1 MAYQINHYSGT
12 PLTVVLDGVIDT
24 TLDLKLVGKNA
35 AGYGEIQN
43 ENYVWL
49 LENFSSTS
57 APSKAIQ
64 GQIWYDSTLGVQ
76 RLKVY
81 DGNGAWHQ
89 NASITLDPSISGKVD
104 GDLYWNSNDK
114 KLYVYSGGAFNFV
127 GPQRIPNYDKTELES
142 KLVQDVSSQNKP
154 IIQAVL
160 NGIVV
165 YVISDN
171 ADFQLATNSLPGFD
185 WIKKGI
191 TLRDDVKVH
200 GVSTHADFLVDKV
213 PDDFIYSANPTF
225 AVIANFADAGFN
237 IGSRL
242 LVSNISNTPTLTT
255 TGPVLNFKTQTAN
268 SLTLSNADV
277 LPGTVNVSNIGSSNS
292 KWNEIYANYVYSTAQ
307 QADTLKVNQNY
318 RSASV
323 TGNVADTVVVRDSS
337 ANINATTFTGDL
349 VGNASSATV
358 LATPRNINN
367 VSFDGSQ
374 NITITASTTN
384 SLLPGTDITGQ
395 SFNGSSQ
402 ITWGVDS
409 ASTNTASKIVKR
421 DSSGNFSAGRIT
433 ASLIGNVL
441 SSATG
446 NTVVNTT
453 TTIANFTGSL
463 TGNADTATKLAT
475 IRTINGVNFDGTQSI
490 TITDSTK
497 VNKAGDT
504 MSGFLTLSANPT
516 SNLHA
521 ATKQYVDTYGC
532 PTGVIVMWSGNT
544 NTIPT
549 GWALC
554 NGQTVNN
561 LTTPDLRNRF
571 IIGAG
576 STYTAGQTGGATSQT
591 TSTAGSHS
599 HNSVTGA
606 TTLTSGQIP
615 SHEHTFTD
623 VYAIVGDYG
632 LGGSTAPVRDRNGT
646 YIYPSFYAGN
656 ASDGDQDNGAYGFP
670 SITDSVGS
678 NQGHSH
684 SISTDG
690 SHSHTVTTVP
700 PYYALAYI
708 MKVV

>member
-1 MAYQINHYSGT
+1 VAYQINHYNGT
-12 PLTVVLDGVIDT
+12 TLTTVLDGVIDN
-24 TLDLKLVGKNA
+24 TLDIKLVGKNS
-35 AGYGEIQN
+35 AGYGEAQN
-43 ENYVWL
+43 ENFVFL
-49 LENFSSTS
+49 LENFASTA
-57 APSKAIQ
+57 APSRAIQ
-64 GQIWYDSTLGVQ
+64 GQIWYDSSPGVQ

-81 DGNGAWHQ
+81 DGNGTWHQ
-89 NASITLDPSISGKVD
+89 NASILFDPNLSGKVD
-104 GDLYWNSNDK
+104 GDLYWNSTDK
-114 KLYVYSGGAFNFV
+114 KLYVYSGGSFNFI

-142 KLVQDVSSQNKP
+142 KLVQDTASQNKP

-160 NGIVV
+160 NGFVV

-171 ADFQLATNSLPGFD
+171 ADFQLAPNSLTGFD

-191 TLRDDVKVH
+191 TLRDDVKLN
-200 GVSTHADFLVDKV
+200 GISTHAEFLVDKV

-225 AVIANFADAGFN
+225 SVIANFADAGFN
-237 IGSRL
+237 VNSKL
-242 LVSNISNTPTLTT
+242 LVSNISNIPTLTT
-255 TGPVLNFKTQTAN
+255 TGSTLQFKTQTAN
-268 SLTLSNADV
+268 SLTLINADII
-277 LPGTVNVSNIGSSNS
+277 PGTPNVSNIGSSGS
-292 KWNEIYANYVYSTAQ
+292 KWNNLYANYVYSTAQ
-307 QADTLKVNQNY
+307 QADSLKVNQVY

-323 TGNVADTVVVRDSS
+323 NGNSIDTIVVRDSN
-337 ANINATTFTGDL
+337 ANINSTTFTGDL

-358 LATPRNINN
+358 LATARTINS
-367 VSFDGSQ
+367 VSFDGSSS
-374 NITITASTTN
+374 ITITALTTN
-384 SLLPGTDITGQ
+384 SLNPGTDIVGQ

-402 ITWGVDS
+402 ITWNVDS
-409 ASTNTASKIVKR
+409 SSTNTVSKIVKR

-433 ASLIGNVL
+433 ASLIGNLL
-441 SSATG
+441 SSSTG

-453 TTIANFTGSL
+453 TTIASFTGSL
-463 TGNADTATKLAT
+463 IGNADTATKLAT
-475 IRTINGVNFDGTQSI
+475 VRTINGVNFDGTQSI
-490 TITDSTK
+490 TIVDASK
-497 VNKAGDT
+497 VNKSGDT
-504 MSGFLTLSANPT
+504 MTGFLTLNANPS

-561 LTTPDLRNRF
+561 LTTPDLRNKF

-576 STYTAGQTGGATSQT
+576 NSYSVGQTGGSTSQT
-591 TSTAGSHS
+591 SSTAGSHS
-599 HNSVTGA
+599 HTSTTGA
-606 TTLTSGQIP
+606 TSLTTGQLP
-615 SHEHTFTD
+615 SHQHTFTD

-632 LGGSTAPVRDRNGT
+632 LGGSTASDRDRNGT
-646 YIYPSFYAGN
+646 YIYPSIYAGN
-656 ASDGDQDNGAYGFP
+656 ASDGDQDNGSYGFP

-678 NQGHSH
+678 SQGHSH
-684 SISTDG
+684 SINTDG

>member
-1 MAYQINHYSGT
+1 MLFRS
-12 PLTVVLDGVIDT
+12 
-24 TLDLKLVGKNA
+24 
-35 AGYGEIQN
+35 
-43 ENYVWL
+43 
-49 LENFSSTS
+49 
-57 APSKAIQ
+57 
-64 GQIWYDSTLGVQ
+64 
-76 RLKVY
+76 
-81 DGNGAWHQ
+81 
-89 NASITLDPSISGKVD
+89 
-104 GDLYWNSNDK
+104 
-114 KLYVYSGGAFNFV
+114 
-127 GPQRIPNYDKTELES
+127 
-142 KLVQDVSSQNKP
+142 
-154 IIQAVL
+154 
-160 NGIVV
+160 
-165 YVISDN
+165 
-171 ADFQLATNSLPGFD
+171 
-185 WIKKGI
+185 
-191 TLRDDVKVH
+191 
-200 GVSTHADFLVDKV
+200 
-213 PDDFIYSANPTF
+213 
-225 AVIANFADAGFN
+225 
-237 IGSRL
+237 
-242 LVSNISNTPTLTT
+242 
-255 TGPVLNFKTQTAN
+255 TAN

-433 ASLIGNVL
+433 ASLVGNVL

-532 PTGVIVMWSGNT
+532 PKGAIIMWSGT
-544 NTIPT
+544 TLPQ
-549 GWALC
+549 GWGLC
-554 NGQTVNN
+554 DGSTQNGVV
-561 LTTPDLRNRF
+561 TPDLRNKF
-571 IIGAG
+571 IYGANSLG
-576 STYTAGQTGGATSQT
+576 DVKGTGGSVSPLT
-591 TSTAGSHS
+591 TATAGSHNHS
-599 HNSVTGA
+599 GVTGGHS
-606 TTLTSGQIP
+606 LTSGEI
-615 SHEHTFTD
+615 SNHTHNYWD
-623 VYAIVGDYG
+623 AYG
-632 LGGSTAPVRDRNGT
+632 SYDDHTGPGGYITYRDIDGNTVAGFQYWWPGT
-646 YIYPSFYAGN
+646 WGYPSLDDPEGHDIVQVHRTTEGVN
-656 ASDGDQDNGAYGFP
+656 GGTIGDSAP
-670 SITDSVGS
+670 HTHTIA
-678 NQGHSH
+678 
-684 SISTDG
+684 TDG
-690 SHSHTVTTVP
+690 THSHTVTPSLP
-700 PYYALAYI
+700 PYMILAYI
-708 MKVV
+708 IKLI